1 MNGAG
6 LPASSRVELVARRAD
21 LASRGLHLGAA
32 VCDAAIAALDALGVG
47 PDAPPAQAERVLAQT
62 SAALEALLSHGTVD
76 GAELA
81 VLSLVRVLISLGH
94 GAAARAHRVR
104 FARWAEGDAVA
115 AVLLAREVTEMRKR
129 VAEHDAAHVDGDH
142 RRRASARAAL
152 ELASASGAHRTAAR
166 LAEVLAAIHEGLAE
180 HAEALLCRHHAWR
193 LTSRLG
199 DREAADAAR
208 RSLAA
213 ALRRVTRAV
222 ADRGVL
228 RRLARS
234 LGEAGEGA
242 FAVELLLRA
251 GREALRLDADLE
263 ALETA
268 REAGP
273 MAERLRDERLVIEV
287 LELEAITHRKLG
299 DEVRARS
306 CESRLQLLRITE

>member
-94 GAAARAHRVR
+94 GAAARAHLVR

-115 AVLLAREVTEMRKR
+115 AVLLAL
-129 VAEHDAAHVDGDH
+129 EHDAAHVDGDH